1 MDLRSEIESEVFD
14 SKVLDDQ
21 LALFVLLIDR
31 LLRVDHTEDAIVF
44 LRNNEGRDAGDP
56 KVEVVND
63 IALRVEEH
71 LSGEEL
77 RFESSTDP
85 GDEML
90 VAVTKPVKELVLLEI
105 LPVDFFADFQFEMHR

>member
-14 SKVLDDQ
+14 SKVLDDL
-21 LALFVLLIDR
+21 LARFVFRIDR
-31 LLRVDHTEDAIVF
+31 LLRVNHTEDTIV
-44 LRNNEGRDAGDP
+44 LLGNNEGRDTRDP

-63 IALRVEEH
+63 ITSRVEEH

-90 VAVTKPVKELVLLEI
+90 VTVTNHVKEVELLEI
-105 LPVDFFADFQFEMHR
+105 LPVDFFTDFEFEMHW